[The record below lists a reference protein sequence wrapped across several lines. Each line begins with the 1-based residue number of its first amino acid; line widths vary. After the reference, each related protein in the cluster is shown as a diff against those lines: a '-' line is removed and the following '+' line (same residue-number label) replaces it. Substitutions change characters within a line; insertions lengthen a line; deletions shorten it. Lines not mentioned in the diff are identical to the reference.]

1 LLPPSS
7 NDGSPIFGGKKNLED
22 FRVELGFKSA
32 KQNTRLI
39 YGNALLWSKN

>member
-22 FRVELGFKSA
+22 FRVELGLGDIQGGKVPQRIFKNIKA
-32 KQNTRLI
+32 
-39 YGNALLWSKN
+39 